1 MKCTCFITLL
11 DSNLSSPK
19 QSGFRLGDSCV
30 DQMLPI
36 NYKTFSAFDIGLVV
50 LQLTLDISKAFD
62 EI

>member
-1 MKCTCFITLL
+1 MKCACFITLL
-11 DSNLSSPK
+11 DNNLLSPK

-36 NYKTFSAFDIGLVV
+36 NHKTFSAFDIGLVV